1 VRLRVLVIGIGFL
14 IVVALYTFP
23 LWQRFVIAT
32 PETVEILF
40 PGLPLSQQAA
50 FASLPPDQ
58 QRTYLEL
65 AEADPQRAL
74 QLVQAAFGARLALP
88 EDDQRLPRLNAP
100 QPIAA
105 GRFTALDP
113 VRWAQGLV
121 TVLQDADGRLL
132 VRFEDF
138 SMLNTPDARVALS
151 PAENPLTV
159 EEMSVGT
166 TNFYEVGT
174 LLATLGA
181 QNYPL
186 PANFNAAPYRS
197 VVIFSRALN
206 LVYSVAPL
214 ALRQ

>member
-1 VRLRVLVIGIGFL
+1 VRLRILAIGIGFL
-14 IVVALYTFP
+14 VVVALYTFP

-40 PGLPLSQQAA
+40 PGLPLNQQAA

-58 QRTYLEL
+58 QRAYLEL
-65 AEADPQRAL
+65 AEANPERAL
-74 QLVQAAFGARLALP
+74 RLVQAAFGARVALP

-121 TVLQDADGRLL
+121 TLLQDADGRLL
-132 VRFEDF
+132 LRFEDF
-138 SMLNTPDARVALS
+138 SMLSTPDARVALS
-151 PAENPLTV
+151 PAETPLTID
-159 EEMSVGT
+159 EMSVGT
-166 TNFYEVGT
+166 TNFYEIGP

-186 PANFNAAPYRS
+186 PANFSTTPWRS
-197 VVIFSRALN
+197 VVIFSRTLD